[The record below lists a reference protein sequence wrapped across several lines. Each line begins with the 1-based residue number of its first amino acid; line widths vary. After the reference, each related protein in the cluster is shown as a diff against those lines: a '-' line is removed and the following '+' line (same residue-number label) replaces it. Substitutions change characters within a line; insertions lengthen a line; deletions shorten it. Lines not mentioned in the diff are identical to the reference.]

1 MRHGG
6 ARTWGTALG
15 LVTLLSACTSTE
27 QGTAVAVKPTVDSSL
42 PGSATP
48 SAPGSRGEQPGVD
61 VAAELSGMLPCEILS
76 DEDIT
81 TLGFDPESA
90 TFDDVGLAYDCGY
103 RLPGG
108 GSPIMAIQLNW
119 QRNVDQLNL
128 TNYTVEEISVGPLRA
143 LRIIVKPPSEH
154 CQISLD
160 LSEQAHVSVFVTYA
174 ETTEQACAI
183 AEDTA
188 AAVEP
193 SLPRSSG

>member
-1 MRHGG
+1 M
-6 ARTWGTALG
+6 
-15 LVTLLSACTSTE
+15 TLLSACTSTE
-27 QGTAVAVKPTVDSSL
+27 QGTPVAVQPTVNSSL

-48 SAPGSRGEQPGVD
+48 SATGSPDEPPPEVVD
-61 VAAELSGMLPCEILS
+61 VEAELSDMLPCDILS

-90 TFDDVGLAYDCGY
+90 TFDDVGVSYDCRY

-108 GSPIMAIQLNW
+108 ESPIMTIQLDW
-119 QRNVDQLNL
+119 DYSVDQLNL

-174 ETTEQACAI
+174 GTTEQACAI

-193 SLPRSSG
+193 LLPRSSD